1 MNNIKWIKLT
11 VNMFDDEKIKIIQAM
26 PEGDTILLIW
36 VRLILLAG
44 KTNEGGYVYVSDGI
58 PYTEEM
64 LSIIINKPIQIIR
77 LALDTFTRLGMIETD
92 DRGIYL
98 INFEKY
104 QSVDKM
110 LEIREYNK
118 LAQRKHREKV
128 KSQLLSMTSQLSQD
142 IDIDKNKNIKEEIYK
157 EEKFDLIQQFKS
169 NLTPTDYEMINEVI
183 DKYSLEQFK
192 EAIEISKS
200 NNAKTIKY
208 LLQVLK
214 NPIRNNKRIMPRPK
228 WMDED
233 LTRKDVK
240 LTDEEQRELDEIIK
254 GS

>member
-11 VNMFDDEKIKIIQAM
+11 VNMFDDEKIKLIQAM
-26 PEGDTILLIW
+26 PEGDAILLIW

-77 LALDTFTRLGMIETD
+77 LALETFTQLGMIETD
-92 DRGIYL
+92 DKGIYL

-104 QSVDKM
+104 QSVDRM

-128 KSQLLSMTSQLSQD
+128 KSQLLSMTSQRCQGTD
-142 IDIDKNKNIKEEIYK
+142 IDIDKNKNRKEEIYK
-157 EEKFDLIQQFKS
+157 EEKFDTIQQFKS
-169 NLTPTDYEMINEVI
+169 NLSPTDYELLNEVI
-183 DKYSLEQFK
+183 DNYSLDQIK
-192 EAIEISKS
+192 EAIEICKSK
-200 NNAKTIKY
+200 NAKTIKY
-208 LLQVLK
+208 LIQVLK
-214 NPIRNNKRIMPRPK
+214 NPIKKTKTIHPK

-233 LTRKDVK
+233 LTFKDVE
-240 LTDEEQRELDEIIK
+240 LTDEEKRELDEIIK
-254 GS
+254 GT